1 LRAGFREIFFVWSC
15 SVMGRRG
22 PKPEPSSVKLAK
34 GNSGH
39 RPIGEE
45 PTAEQVEANAAAA
58 VKVEAP
64 AWLKKEGLEV
74 WERLAP
80 RLLGQKL
87 LFPIDAE
94 TFGRYCTN
102 FARWLKM
109 QAVLDA
115 EGETYESESPHG
127 KYKRAHPAYL
137 IGDRLEKQLAAA
149 EANFGLNPAERQ
161 RLYAARAAAAGA
173 GGQLFGDL
181 PTQRRPDRAT
191 PSSVA
196 PPQQQP
202 TTAAGKSAIGFLQ

>member
-1 LRAGFREIFFVWSC
+1 
-15 SVMGRRG
+15 MGRRG
-22 PKPEPSSVKLAK
+22 PKPEPASVKLAK

-45 PTAEQVEANAAAA
+45 PSVAEQAANAAA
-58 VKVEAP
+58 VKVEPP

-74 WERLAP
+74 WKRLAP

-94 TFGRYCTN
+94 TFGRYCRN

-109 QAVLDA
+109 QAVLDK

-137 IGDRLEKQLAAA
+137 IGDRLEK
-149 EANFGLNPAERQ
+149 
-161 RLYAARAAAAGA
+161 
-173 GGQLFGDL
+173 
-181 PTQRRPDRAT
+181 
-191 PSSVA
+191 
-196 PPQQQP
+196 
-202 TTAAGKSAIGFLQ
+202 